1 MEALTLF
8 AQSLEF
14 QMLSRPLRHLPFRAG
29 TQLTGAAL
37 GLSLMMAPASAQ
49 STPQQATTA
58 AQASVPLASL
68 PDHLFS
74 GKRSRE
80 VFATQVMLDRARFSP
95 GVIDGYGG
103 GNTARAVKAYQ
114 RTNGMSPT
122 GYVDPALLAALRGDG
137 AEPVVKRYALI
148 EADLAG
154 PFGDLPEGME
164 ALSKVE
170 ATHYES
176 AAEAIAEKF
185 HMSQELLRALNPDI
199 NRAAPGD
206 TITVAATRAVP
217 IEATVERIEVDGR
230 AAALRAYAADG
241 RLLAAYPATVGS
253 ADFPS
258 PNGKMEVRAIAPA
271 PAYYFSPEGRD
282 WGPDRRLTIA
292 PGPNNPVGSTW
303 IDLTKEGYGI
313 HGTPYPRLIG
323 KTPSHGCVRLTNWDA
338 QELAKAV
345 EKGTTVEFL

>member
-1 MEALTLF
+1 
-8 AQSLEF
+8 
-14 QMLSRPLRHLPFRAG
+14 MLSRPLRLLPYHPG
-29 TQLTGAAL
+29 IQLAGAAL
-37 GLSLMMAPASAQ
+37 GLSLMMAPANAQ
-49 STPQQATTA
+49 STSPQPATA
-58 AQASVPLASL
+58 VQASISLASL
-68 PDHLFS
+68 PDHVFS
-74 GKRSRE
+74 EKRSRE
-80 VFATQVMLDRARFSP
+80 VFATQVLLDRARFSP

-103 GNTARAVKAYQ
+103 GNTARAVRAYQ
-114 RTNGMSPT
+114 RAKDMAPT
-122 GYVDPALLAALRGDG
+122 GNVDAALLAALRGGG
-137 AEPVVKRYALI
+137 AEPVVKRHSLT

-164 ALSKVE
+164 ALSEVE
-170 ATHYES
+170 ATHYET
-176 AAEAIAEKF
+176 ATEAIAEKF
-185 HMSQELLRALNPDI
+185 HMSQELLRALNPHID
-199 NRAAPGD
+199 RAAPGD

-217 IEATVERIEVDGR
+217 IEPKVARIEIDGP

-253 ADFPS
+253 GDFPS
-258 PNGKMEVRAIAPA
+258 PSGKMEVRAIAAA

-282 WGPDRRLTIA
+282 WGPDKRLTIA

-313 HGTPYPRLIG
+313 HGSPDPRLIG
-323 KTPSHGCVRLTNWDA
+323 KTASHGCVRLTNWDA

>member
-1 MEALTLF
+1 MFCCPFRL
-8 AQSLEF
+8 
-14 QMLSRPLRHLPFRAG
+14 LPFH
-29 TQLTGAAL
+29 L
-37 GLSLMMAPASAQ
+37 GLQLAGVTLGLWLLMGPANAQ
-49 STPQQATTA
+49 STSQRPATA
-58 AQASVPLASL
+58 AQASVSLASL
-68 PDHLFS
+68 PDHVFS
-74 GKRSRE
+74 EKRGRE

-103 GNTARAVKAYQ
+103 GNTARAIKAYQ
-114 RTNGMSPT
+114 RANSMAPT
-122 GYVDPALLAALRGDG
+122 GRVDAALLAALRDDG
-137 AEPVVKRYALI
+137 AEPVVKRYALT

-164 ALSKVE
+164 ALSEVE

-185 HMSQELLRALNPDI
+185 HMSQELLRALNPNID
-199 NRAAPGD
+199 RAAPGD

-217 IEATVERIEVDGR
+217 IEAKVARIEIDGP

-253 ADFPS
+253 GDFPS
-258 PNGKMEVRAIAPA
+258 PSGKMEVRAIAAA

-282 WGPDRRLTIA
+282 WGPNKRLTIA

-313 HGTPYPRLIG
+313 HGTPDPRLIG
-323 KTPSHGCVRLTNWDA
+323 KTSSHGCVRLTNWDA

>member
-1 MEALTLF
+1 
-8 AQSLEF
+8 
-14 QMLSRPLRHLPFRAG
+14 MLSSPFRHLTFHG
-29 TQLTGAAL
+29 GIQLAGAAL
-37 GLSLMMAPASAQ
+37 GLSMMMTPANAQ

-58 AQASVPLASL
+58 AQDSVSLASVPA
-68 PDHLFS
+68 HVFS
-74 GKRSRE
+74 KKRSRE
-80 VFATQVMLDRARFSP
+80 VLATQVLLDRLRFSP

-114 RTNGMSPT
+114 RAKGMSPT
-122 GYVDPALLAALRGDG
+122 GYVDPALLAALRGEG
-137 AEPVVKRYALI
+137 GEPVVKRYALI
-148 EADLAG
+148 EADLDG

-199 NRAAPGD
+199 DRAAPGD

-217 IEATVERIEVDGR
+217 IEATVARIEVDGP

-253 ADFPS
+253 GDFPS
-258 PNGKMEVRAIAPA
+258 PSGKMEVRTIAAA

-282 WGPDRRLTIA
+282 WGPDKRLTIA

-313 HGTPYPRLIG
+313 HGSPDPRLIG
-323 KTPSHGCVRLTNWDA
+323 KTASHGCVRLTNWDA

>member
-1 MEALTLF
+1 MV
-8 AQSLEF
+8 
-14 QMLSRPLRHLPFRAG
+14 SRPLRHLPFHAA
-29 TQLTGAAL
+29 THFAGAAL
-37 GLSLMMAPASAQ
+37 GLSLVMTPANAQPTQGQAP
-49 STPQQATTA
+49 TTA
-58 AQASVPLASL
+58 PPSAPPSVSLASL
-68 PDHLFS
+68 PDKLFS
-74 GKRSRE
+74 RKRSRE
-80 VFATQVMLDRARFSP
+80 VLATQVMLDRARFSP

-114 RTNGMSPT
+114 RAKGMAPT
-122 GYVDPALLAALRGDG
+122 GHVDAALLGALRGDG
-137 AEPVVKRYALI
+137 ADSVVKRYTLT

-170 ATHYES
+170 ATHFET
-176 AAEAIAEKF
+176 AVEAIAEKF
-185 HMSQELLRALNPDI
+185 HMSQDLLRALNPAIDS
-199 NRAAPGD
+199 AAVGD
-206 TITVAATRAVP
+206 AITVAATRAVP
-217 IEATVERIEVDGR
+217 IEASVTRIEVDGP

-241 RLLAAYPATVGS
+241 RLLASYPATVGS

-258 PNGKMEVRAIAPA
+258 PSGKMEVRAIAPV

-282 WGPDRRLTIA
+282 WGPDKRLTIA

-313 HGTPYPRLIG
+313 HGSPDPRLIG
-323 KTPSHGCVRLTNWDA
+323 KTASHGCVRLTNWDA

-345 EKGTTVEFL
+345 EKGATVEFL